1 MSRLNPES
9 QLLQRWEYVKGKD
22 THGEKG
28 EKWIGFDLDG
38 TLAEYNGWNGIE
50 HIGKPIE
57 GMCNLI
63 KKLHSEGLAVKILTA
78 RVAPRKDGV
87 DQDKAKV
94 YVEKWC
100 EKNLGFVPPITHE
113 KDSLM
118 ETLYDDRVV
127 QVIPNTGVT
136 VEEAAQRLF
145 KHGQKDS
152 VAQMLVDFLEEE
164 N

>member
-1 MSRLNPES
+1 MIKKNNFQHEGRA
-9 QLLQRWEYVKGKD
+9 KIMGKD

-50 HIGKPIE
+50 HTGKPIE

-63 KKLHSEGLAVKILTA
+63 KKLHSNGEMVKILTA
-78 RVAPRKDGV
+78 RVAPRSDGV
-87 DQDKAKV
+87 DPEKAKK
-94 YVEKWC
+94 YIEEWC

-136 VEEAAQRLF
+136 VEEAAIDMFQGKESPIVKAF
-145 KHGQKDS
+145 
-152 VAQMLVDFLEEE
+152 VDNLTDE
-164 N
+164 NA